1 MLQVAALE
9 IIHSEFHFTMTQSKY
24 WLEAREGGLG
34 ELMKPWGKRIVFRKK
49 NVMGI
54 QTDGRVKFA
63 PFYSA
68 SCSGRIFWKLEWRS
82 RQKNIYIYI
91 YRGTMVRWERLYF
104 PKFALCQAV
113 SLASSFSLLQVS
125 CSHTFIYSWDA
136 QLWVKKVEVTEK
148 PQKMAATNIVI
159 QYLTILWPP
168 DVKSQLFGKDLDA
181 GKDGRREE
189 KGTTG
194 DEMAGWHHRLD
205 RHEFE

>member
-1 MLQVAALE
+1 MSLLKSERPLLQQNPWVPGWEQRTLTPGSVFNRLPFQTLKPFNRHAMLQVAALE
-9 IIHSEFHFTMTQSKY
+9 IIQSEFYFTLTQSKY

-34 ELMKPWGKRIVFRKK
+34 ELMKPWGKWIVFGKE

-82 RQKNIYIYI
+82 RKKKYI
-91 YRGTMVRWERLYF
+91 YRGTMLRWERLYF
-104 PKFALCQAV
+104 PKFALCRAV

-136 QLWVKKVEVTEK
+136 QLWVKKVEVTQR
-148 PQKMAATNIVI
+148 P
-159 QYLTILWPP
+159 
-168 DVKSQLFGKDLDA
+168 
-181 GKDGRREE
+181 
-189 KGTTG
+189 
-194 DEMAGWHHRLD
+194 
-205 RHEFE
+205 

>member
-9 IIHSEFHFTMTQSKY
+9 IIHSEFHFTLTQSKY

-91 YRGTMVRWERLYF
+91 YTGALWFDEKDCISPNLHYVRLF
-104 PKFALCQAV
+104 PWHLPSPFYKWAV
-113 SLASSFSLLQVS
+113 HTPSSTPGMLS
-125 CSHTFIYSWDA
+125 C
-136 QLWVKKVEVTEK
+136 
-148 PQKMAATNIVI
+148 
-159 QYLTILWPP
+159 
-168 DVKSQLFGKDLDA
+168 
-181 GKDGRREE
+181 
-189 KGTTG
+189 
-194 DEMAGWHHRLD
+194 GWRKWK
-205 RHEFE
+205 